1 MMPSGIGGR
10 MERLEAQLEEIAGD
24 LGCGFPEQYRG
35 VVHQGEVIAALTRH
49 SVQGGDKRG
58 ELGFGTGVG
67 RCHGELGED
76 LRGDRRTILDRETLP
91 MASATALRDRGISL
105 LDSRSRQ

>member
-1 MMPSGIGGR
+1 MMPDGIGRR
-10 MERLEAQLEEIAGD
+10 MKRLETQLEEVTGD
-24 LGCGFPEQYRG
+24 LRSGFPEQHRG

-49 SVQGGDKRG
+49 GMQGGDKRG
-58 ELGFGTGVG
+58 ELGFGTGIG

-91 MASATALRDRGISL
+91 VASTTALRDRGISL
-105 LDSRSRQ
+105 LDSGSQQ